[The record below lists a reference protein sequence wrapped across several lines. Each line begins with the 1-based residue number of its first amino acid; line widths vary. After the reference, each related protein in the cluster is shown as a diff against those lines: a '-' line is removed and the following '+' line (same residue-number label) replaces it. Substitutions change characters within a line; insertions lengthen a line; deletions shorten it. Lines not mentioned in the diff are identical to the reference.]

1 MLQSLFAST
10 ATAKK
15 KAAAPKKKAAAPAKK
30 KSATASAKKP
40 ASKKPASKKR
50 VMRGGADEDALM
62 PQEMIMAG
70 GDPAQDIATAGTM
83 AGGGVLT
90 QSLQDLAVPF
100 GLILAKTGF
109 EAWRKKKAGKTSPK
123 TATKTSSSKKPSK
136 PAGTRRRTTMA
147 GGANPADLSERFM
160 NVFNSIQD
168 YVTTVSNTK

>member
-15 KAAAPKKKAAAPAKK
+15 KPAAAAPKKKAAAPAKK
-30 KSATASAKKP
+30 KSASASASAKKP

-62 PQEMIMAG
+62 PQEMFMAG

-109 EAWRKKKAGKTSPK
+109 EAWRKKKAGKK
-123 TATKTSSSKKPSK
+123 ATKASSTKKPAS
-136 PAGTRRRTTMA
+136 AGTRRRTTMA

-168 YVTTVSNTK
+168 YVTTVSSTR